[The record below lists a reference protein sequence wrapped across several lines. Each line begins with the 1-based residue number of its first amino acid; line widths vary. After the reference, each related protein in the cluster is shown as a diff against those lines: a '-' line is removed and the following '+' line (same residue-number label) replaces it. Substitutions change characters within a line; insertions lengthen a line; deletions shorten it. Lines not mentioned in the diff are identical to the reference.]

1 MELEA
6 PARRVVALYGAFN
19 DILLDMGLGDRLAAR
34 TRADIRPE
42 LAALPVIG
50 THMRP
55 NLELIAALQ
64 PDLILQFEGRREAEA
79 QVAQLRALGFPV
91 AVFRGSSFPDLYRII
106 AALGVLTGAEDRADA
121 LIDSLRSRLN
131 ALAERRIGALRPR
144 VFFEIRSP
152 NLLAAGA
159 NSTASA
165 IIEAA
170 GGENAVRVPERVARL
185 NEEELIRLDPEV
197 YIVQQGANKLRLCL
211 CSGRLLAQSAEHFQC
226 ENALIGLGQT
236 VGSPDLALPEPHHH
250 ASVGQH
256 QGRKRTARVTGPY
269 PAHQG
274 RALRPLELVHVHQVA
289 GNMMRVQEFFKPDA
303 MTATTQCIHDGLP
316 VRAGLHPQGIRLHPR
331 HGRAGFAPGRS
342 GPPSAPD
349 ESSPGQNGRRQHS
362 DRNFHSALLTG
373 STFGGLSAADAFRMV
388 FSSAPIPKRTE
399 KMPVRVSL
407 PRHAPGS
414 RT

>member
-1 MELEA
+1 MTRLFTPCATLWSIFLSFVLPFCLSAAAPAEAAPLRLTDDTGCSVELEA

-197 YIVQQGANKLRLCL
+197 YIVQQGPMNAAPTPPAERDHYRNLRAVRE
-211 CSGRLLAQSAEHFQC
+211 GH
-226 ENALIGLGQT
+226 ALT
-236 VGSPDLALPEPHHH
+236 VDESLF
-250 ASVGQH
+250 S
-256 QGRKRTARVTGPY
+256 
-269 PAHQG
+269 
-274 RALRPLELVHVHQVA
+274 RP
-289 GNMMRVQEFFKPDA
+289 
-303 MTATTQCIHDGLP
+303 
-316 VRAGLHPQGIRLHPR
+316 
-331 HGRAGFAPGRS
+331 APGMV
-342 GPPSAPD
+342 
-349 ESSPGQNGRRQHS
+349 E
-362 DRNFHSALLTG
+362 
-373 STFGGLSAADAFRMV
+373 AAEMLADF
-388 FSSAPIPKRTE
+388 FDT
-399 KMPVRVSL
+399 L
-407 PRHAPGS
+407 
-414 RT
+414 